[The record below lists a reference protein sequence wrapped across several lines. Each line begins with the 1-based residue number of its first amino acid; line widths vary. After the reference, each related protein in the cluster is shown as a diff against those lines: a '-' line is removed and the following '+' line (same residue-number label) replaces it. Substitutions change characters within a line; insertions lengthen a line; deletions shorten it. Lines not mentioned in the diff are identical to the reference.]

1 VREKH
6 YTMSGKCHIL
16 GRKNQRAHQVQ
27 SVQISLGNAASSS
40 ALLQCLC
47 VAHRG
52 ECGHQGRNESART
65 ITRFGA
71 MLCRAE
77 QSKWTTNWS
86 RKLRTEEVV
95 FGSRTGSWTGD
106 LLFWAWAASS
116 SIAVDGPEGPCSSY
130 LLPPSVLSILGPW
143 QGWMG
148 RMAAPQHSLS
158 RLQCRRS
165 FRCSPPPPLAQP
177 APSSEPPSGTSAR
190 QGIPL
195 RPTPWSHSYLHR
207 FVPPQ

>member
-1 VREKH
+1 
-6 YTMSGKCHIL
+6 MSGKCHIL

-47 VAHRG
+47 VAHRR
-52 ECGHQGRNESART
+52 ECGHKGGTKAHT
-65 ITRFGA
+65 PLLDLA
-71 MLCRAE
+71 PCYAE
-77 QSKWTTNWS
+77 RSKWTTNWS
-86 RKLRTEEVV
+86 REPRIEEVV
-95 FGSRTGSWTGD
+95 FGSRIGSWTGD

-158 RLQCRRS
+158 RLQCRRG
-165 FRCSPPPPLAQP
+165 FRSSPPPPLAQP

>member
-1 VREKH
+1 
-6 YTMSGKCHIL
+6 MSDKRHIL
-16 GRKNQRAHQVQ
+16 IRKTKGPSSVVCADFVRKRRIIISSAAMSVRCAPRRVWAPREERKRAHHYSIWRHVMQ
-27 SVQISLGNAASSS
+27 S
-40 ALLQCLC
+40 
-47 VAHRG
+47 
-52 ECGHQGRNESART
+52 
-65 ITRFGA
+65 
-71 MLCRAE
+71 RAE

-95 FGSRTGSWTGD
+95 FGSPTGSWTGD

-148 RMAAPQHSLS
+148 RMAVPQHSLS
-158 RLQCRRS
+158 RLQCRRG
-165 FRCSPPPPLAQP
+165 FRSSPPPPLAQP